1 MGLEQSPPWLGA
13 PCEAC
18 PGCWKDENVLWGLV
32 VPLSSCLERAV
43 CGVARFFLLILSQI
57 VLTPVLAQMLPL
69 KLLVPNVM
77 P

>member
-1 MGLEQSPPWLGA
+1 MKHALGA
-13 PCEAC
+13 
-18 PGCWKDENVLWGLV
+18 GGGENVLWGLV

-43 CGVARFFLLILSQI
+43 CGVARFFQLFLSQI
-57 VLTPVLAQMLPL
+57 VLTPVHAQILPL